1 MKNREEI
8 QTIAERIRA
17 TVPTERIYLFGSHAY
32 GIPGEDSDYDF
43 FVVLPDG
50 GMRPLDAALQIRLA
64 LADINRHVAL
74 DVLADYRSAFELR
87 KTQNTLEKKIARE
100 GVLLYEYGRAA

>member
-1 MKNREEI
+1 MGNREEI
-8 QTIAERIRA
+8 QTIADRIRA
-17 TVPTERIYLFGSHAY
+17 TVPTDKIYLFGSHAY
-32 GIPGEDSDYDF
+32 GMPHENSDFDF

-64 LADINRHVAL
+64 LADVNRRVAL

-87 KTQNTLEKKIARE
+87 KTQNTLEKKIDRE
-100 GVLLYEYGRAA
+100 GLLLYERAA